1 MFTSL
6 WVLFII
12 IIIRTVIVRFSLPP
26 YISPIA
32 ISQLGQGIWPAK
44 LKFKLKLAYTKH
56 TRIET
61 KPPIFHF
68 NNMELLGI
76 ALQLAHLAP
85 LETLTLPPT
94 QEISTEQGLNDP
106 QAIATFSSIKYLP
119 SVNLKQEKRCGLL
132 NVTI

>member
-1 MFTSL
+1 MK
-6 WVLFII
+6 
-12 IIIRTVIVRFSLPP
+12 LP
-26 YISPIA
+26 
-32 ISQLGQGIWPAK
+32 
-44 LKFKLKLAYTKH
+44 
-56 TRIET
+56 
-61 KPPIFHF
+61 
-68 NNMELLGI
+68 ELSYN
-76 ALQLAHLAP
+76 LAHLAP